1 MNSRADGFTRSRPG
15 LRERP
20 ARRQVNRTLIHLL
33 DYSHAS
39 HALLSVAQPALGALL
54 AAQGF
59 PNRRT
64 TSLGVMAAG
73 AGMLCVYASND
84 LFDLEADRE
93 EARWLTPTE
102 GEEGHGLGRARLRH
116 PLAQGALPV
125 WLGVSWVVGTGVT
138 ALALATE
145 LRRGCGLMFVSCVG
159 LEALYSALKR
169 RTWLK
174 TLPGGAMV
182 GLGALSGWYA
192 VRDLGAGSFSFFLL
206 LSFWEIFGRNV
217 SNDLADLSLDTP
229 IGIRTIATT
238 YGPEWA
244 ARTCLGGA
252 TAVLLVAAMQK
263 GSVSLRLLLV
273 AIAAWTMTI
282 PALRLVRKPT
292 ETEAQRYFDRASLFP
307 PLAFLAAGAV
317 FLCRAART
325 QK

>member
-1 MNSRADGFTRSRPG
+1 M
-15 LRERP
+15 RETF
-20 ARRQVNRTLIHLL
+20 VHLL
-33 DYSHAS
+33 DYSHGR
-39 HALLSVAQPALGALL
+39 HALLSIAQPALGALL

-59 PNRRT
+59 PDRRA

-93 EARWLTPTE
+93 EAGRLTSSE
-102 GEEGHGLGRARLRH
+102 SEERSGLIRARLRH
-116 PLAQGALPV
+116 PLARGALPV
-125 WLGVSWVVGTGVT
+125 WVGVTWVVGTGLA
-138 ALALATE
+138 ALALATK
-145 LRRGCGLMFVSCVG
+145 LRRGCGLMFISCVG

-192 VRDLGAGSFSFFLL
+192 VADLGSGSFSFFLL
-206 LSFWEIFGRNV
+206 LAFWEIFGRNV
-217 SNDLADLSLDTP
+217 SNDFADLSLDAP

-238 YGPEWA
+238 YGPKWA

-252 TAVLLVAAMQK
+252 TAMLFVAARQK
-263 GSVSLRLLLV
+263 GPASLRLLLV
-273 AIAAWTMTI
+273 AVATWTMAV
-282 PALRLVRKPT
+282 PALRLVRRPT
-292 ETEAQRYFDRASLFP
+292 ETEAQRYFNRASLFP
-307 PLAFLAAGAV
+307 PLAFLAAATV

-325 QK
+325 RRRPTVL